1 MKILNGIHVVEPANW
16 RKAERVRNLPGLREQ
31 LDVEAGDGLA
41 QAIRCGPERGKAA
54 ALPGM
59 QFVLEFGKS
68 GSLQNSGE
76 GLDKAVHRRDG
87 DGVAGY
93 ARVMEQV
100 RDKRGR
106 EQREDRR
113 AVRRRSERK
122 CRPWRCRFPTKGQGR
137 ALSHRRPAHTRREM
151 CERTKRLLR
160 LRLEVRLRARLKQ
173 RARSAAHRQRA
184 IGPCRG
190 PCGWIGR
197 RREQNRRHQVLP
209 YRLHALSSCAQRTAS
224 IAWSFLVPSFPRS
237 LVPSVPWSLA
247 PLLPASPQ
255 PPSSSRKRM
264 SDSMPSEK
272 FFRLNF
278 SLGAWR
284 LSSGRPK
291 PIMTLGRPR

>member
-76 GLDKAVHRRDG
+76 GLDKAVNRWDG

-106 EQREDRR
+106 EQREID
-113 AVRRRSERK
+113 
-122 CRPWRCRFPTKGQGR
+122 GQKDGE
-137 ALSHRRPAHTRREM
+137 ASG
-151 CERTKRLLR
+151 
-160 LRLEVRLRARLKQ
+160 
-173 RARSAAHRQRA
+173 SAGHGGADSRQRA
-184 IGPCRG
+184 QARLGIFD
-190 PCGWIGR
+190 
-197 RREQNRRHQVLP
+197 NRRV
-209 YRLHALSSCAQRTAS
+209 RGERCA
-224 IAWSFLVPSFPRS
+224 
-237 LVPSVPWSLA
+237 
-247 PLLPASPQ
+247 
-255 PPSSSRKRM
+255 
-264 SDSMPSEK
+264 
-272 FFRLNF
+272 
-278 SLGAWR
+278 
-284 LSSGRPK
+284 SGRSGSCDCDWK
-291 PIMTLGRPR
+291 SGFAQD